1 MELIKNKNQME
12 DYNKDM
18 GKLINLNEA
27 ESETLLNE
35 IFGDEIIV
43 FEDVQGSKIWVNW
56 DGKEFIIKPKSI
68 NNDSINMIDLA
79 MQNYYN
85 PALEYLNSLDI
96 RVKSLLNRRWWFC
109 FEYFPDNQPANIEY
123 GRTPKNNLVL
133 SAIYKN
139 GKYDFII
146 DEINEYSRLFEVD
159 MLPVV
164 FQGKLSERMIEAIKY
179 FLNTSEDDLEY
190 VFGEKSFAFFFYK
203 ILNPSSENSFL
214 MENEFQQNI
223 EKLIIRSKI
232 KDVSFELLNPL
243 YKRVSDSNSTDF
255 VEIYTLIL
263 VNFLNFCQSIDMK
276 DIKLKGNKKDEMY
289 IYFIC
294 KLFNFYVGDLKQDLL
309 DFDFIVPEFFDKE
322 KFKINTELIE
332 NKFTKE
338 YINESPKLEYIFKV
352 ILGSFS
358 KKRKKAIGVFTENTV
373 KLFNLFVDDIS
384 KYIDNHLNKIHE
396 LELTRSGLL
405 DFGDFFDIQYDVDG
419 ADEVYPDVY
428 DEFTKGGSSD
438 KKKKGKGGKG
448 PAIPEGQEVE
458 EEPKAPIK

>member
-1 MELIKNKNQME
+1 
-12 DYNKDM
+12 
-18 GKLINLNEA
+18 
-27 ESETLLNE
+27 
-35 IFGDEIIV
+35 
-43 FEDVQGSKIWVNW
+43 
-56 DGKEFIIKPKSI
+56 
-68 NNDSINMIDLA
+68 MIDLA

-85 PALEYLNSLDI
+85 PALEYLNSLDV
-96 RVKSLLNRRWWFC
+96 RVKSLLNKKWWFC

-123 GRTPKNNLVL
+123 ERTPKNNLVL
-133 SAIYKN
+133 TTIYKS

-146 DEINEYSRLFEVD
+146 DEIDEYSRLFEVD
-159 MLPVV
+159 MLPIV
-164 FQGKLSERMIEAIKY
+164 FQGRLSERMIEAIKY
-179 FLNTSEDDLEY
+179 FLNTGEEDLEY

-214 MENEFQQNI
+214 MEDDFQQNV

-263 VNFLNFCQSIDMK
+263 VNFLNFCQSLDMK
-276 DIKLKGNKKDEMY
+276 DIKLKGDKKDETY
-289 IYFIC
+289 IYLIC
-294 KLFNFYVGDLKQDLL
+294 RLFNFYVGELKQDLL
-309 DFDFIVPEFFDKE
+309 DFDFIVPEFFDKD

-332 NKFTKE
+332 NKLTKE

-352 ILGSFS
+352 ILGSFN
-358 KKRKKAIGVFTENTV
+358 KKRKKPIGIFTDNTV
-373 KLFNLFVDDIS
+373 RLFNLFVDDIS
-384 KYIDNHLNKIHE
+384 KYLDNHLNKIHE

-405 DFGDFFDIQYDVDG
+405 DFDDFFSIKYDVDG

-428 DEFTKGGSSD
+428 SEFTKGGAND

-448 PAIPEGQEVE
+448 PAIPAGQELE

>member
-12 DYNKDM
+12 DYNKNM

-35 IFGDEIIV
+35 IFEGEIII
-43 FEDVQGSKIWVNW
+43 FEDVQGSKIWINW

-96 RVKSLLNRRWWFC
+96 RVKSLLNKRWWFC

-123 GRTPKNNLVL
+123 ERTPKNNLVL

-146 DEINEYSRLFEVD
+146 DEIDEYSRLFEVD

-164 FQGKLSERMIEAIKY
+164 FQGRLSERMIEAIKY

-214 MENEFQQNI
+214 MENEFQQNV

-358 KKRKKAIGVFTENTV
+358 KKRKKAIGIFTDNTV

-384 KYIDNHLNKIHE
+384 KYIDNYLNKIHE

-405 DFGDFFDIQYDVDG
+405 DFDDFFSIKYDVDAEG
-419 ADEVYPDVY
+419 NTYPDIY
-428 DEFTKGGSSD
+428 DEFTKGGTND

-448 PAIPEGQEVE
+448 PAIPEEQVVV
-458 EEPKAPIK
+458 EEPKATIK